1 MKSAPGERGWLRA
14 VLGGGGVTRGAEV
27 KAGSDGLA
35 ERTAAERTAVEK
47 DEAADALVRA
57 GGRAQARGGRPFG
70 PRQRHR
76 L

>member
-14 VLGGGGVTRGAEV
+14 VLAGGGVTRGAEV

-35 ERTAAERTAVEK
+35 ERTAAEK
-47 DEAADALVRA
+47 DEVADALVRA